1 MNDPKAHDDAFYICA
16 GICRVN
22 LKTNCCMGCGRP
34 WDLSE
39 AVAPE
44 FASTASTPQPDAGS
58 VETGSAQ
65 ANGISSGSA

>member
-1 MNDPKAHDDAFYICA
+1 MNDSTAHDDAFYFCA

-22 LKTNCCMGCGRP
+22 PETNCCMGCGRP

-39 AVAPE
+39 VVAPE
-44 FASTASTPQPDAGS
+44 LASAPQRDAGAP
-58 VETGSAQ
+58 EAGTLQ

>member
-34 WDLSE
+34 WDWPEASE
-39 AVAPE
+39 TE
-44 FASTASTPQPDAGS
+44 STPASGQDAGLADDSAASMDRGAS
-58 VETGSAQ
+58 VSA
-65 ANGISSGSA
+65 